1 MIKIN
6 DKIKFEE
13 TIIIR
18 NEIETALEKKEN
30 IEIDFQNK
38 NIKTTIMVGLFMEV
52 LQKFGLKTFE
62 KYVKLIN
69 IQNEGNL
76 NRVIYGTTFLEN

>member
-69 IQNEGNL
+69 VQNEGNL